1 VLVEILHEWGRYVYL
16 SERKV
21 RFYER
26 SHDRKADRMIVI
38 SPMID
43 EKARQAAKELGI
55 ETYSDSL
62 EVENLGSW

>member
-1 VLVEILHEWGRYVYL
+1 MYL
-16 SERKV
+16 NERKV

-43 EKARQAAKELGI
+43 EKARQAVKELGI

-62 EVENLGSW
+62 EVEKI